1 MFKVNLKYNNVSKTG
16 DKMID
21 IIMTPIRAIRM
32 RYIPLLLIYFAYGAS
47 GFIGIAESFWVKEE
61 LNLSAED
68 LVTLSV
74 WLMVPWTIKMIFGQ
88 LVDSVKILG
97 SNRKIYVYIGAS
109 LMVIATILLIGLAG
123 DASWLKGYPKES
135 AYIFASVLSMVG
147 FVMQDVVADTM
158 STEVIDKN
166 QTQDEINQELAM
178 IQVLARLSLGLA
190 VFFMGWLG
198 GKLSSMYSYETM
210 FTISLFVPIISI
222 LGVSFVRL
230 NSVETTPLNRPIFFG
245 GLLFA
250 IFIVLVGYNDIPYSQ
265 EIVFVIS
272 LAVVLYFLNTLI
284 EDLDKKTIH
293 HIKMAMIIIFVY
305 RAMPSVGPGVQWWQ
319 IDVLGFDKSFFADLS
334 LIGGGLALLGMWVSA
349 KYIVN
354 HSIGKVLIWLTVLFT
369 ILSLPTIGLYYD
381 IHTMLGLDARTV
393 AMVDTALASPFD
405 YIAGVLML
413 TLVAIYAPEGKKGT
427 WFALMASLMNIAM
440 SAGRLFTKYLNQA
453 FEITREVK
461 DGDIVVTQANYSELG
476 TLLWIVIIVGF
487 IVPIVTILIF
497 DPKVNINEKE

>member
-1 MFKVNLKYNNVSKTG
+1 MFE
-16 DKMID
+16 

-32 RYIPLLLIYFAYGAS
+32 RYVPLLLIYFAYGAS
-47 GFIGIAESFWVKEE
+47 GFIGIAESFWVKEK
-61 LNLSAED
+61 LTLSAED
-68 LVTLSV
+68 LVALSV

-97 SNRKIYVYIGAS
+97 SNRKVYVYIGAT
-109 LMVIATILLIGLAG
+109 LMAMGITLLIGLAG
-123 DASWLKGYPKES
+123 EASWVSSYPKES
-135 AYIFASVLSMVG
+135 VYVFASVLSMVG

-158 STEVIDKN
+158 STEVIDKS
-166 QTQDEINQELAM
+166 QTQEEINKELAM

-198 GKLSSMYSYETM
+198 GKLASIYSYEEIFTM
-210 FTISLFVPIISI
+210 ALFIPVISI
-222 LGVSFVRL
+222 LGVTFVRL
-230 NSVETTPLNRPIFFG
+230 NEVDITPLNKQVFFG

-250 IFIVLVGYNDIPYSQ
+250 LFIVVIGYNDIPYSQ

-272 LAVVLYFLNTLI
+272 LVVVLYFLNTI
-284 EDLDKKTIH
+284 IDDLDKDTIH

-334 LIGGGLALLGMWVSA
+334 LIGGGLALVGMWISA
-349 KYIVN
+349 KYIVDQ
-354 HSIGKVLIWLTVLFT
+354 SIAKVLIWLTVLFT
-369 ILSLPTIGLYYD
+369 ILSLPTLGLYYD

-440 SAGRLFTKYLNQA
+440 SAGRLLTKYLNQA
-453 FEITREVK
+453 FEITREIK
-461 DGDIVVTQANYSELG
+461 EGDVIVTQANYSDLG
-476 TLLWIVIIVGF
+476 TLLWIVIIMGF
-487 IVPIVTILIF
+487 IIPIVTIWKF
-497 DPKVNINEKE
+497 DPKVKMGNK